1 MTLFSK
7 VDISGT
13 TFTSLSVCSIADPTV
28 GIEGSWDI
36 PQKLRTSFANI
47 PYYTS
52 LGSFHHGG
60 RQSAC
65 RGGRL
70 ALWGKWDKWKKIL
83 SISVFF
89 FTKLAERATWACM
102 NRRIQFEAQHLFS

>member
-47 PYYTS
+47 SYYTS

-60 RQSAC
+60 RQSA
-65 RGGRL
+65 GRVVVWL
-70 ALWGKWDKWKKIL
+70 SWD
-83 SISVFF
+83 
-89 FTKLAERATWACM
+89 EWAPA
-102 NRRIQFEAQHLFS
+102 RE